1 MKTEQYY
8 YSPTRTLKINHLHD
22 DPRHTSTHYGNMTSP
37 PHTGMT
43 GEDRFCSASL
53 QRGAGTELVV
63 EMQDL
68 LNVTHAR
75 AVLGRGIPGAYAQI
89 SLQRLTR
96 CLHGR
101 ACFGMPCVFA
111 HVCCGMR
118 GRCGLETETTPH
130 ETQPLTLIVQG
141 NVSLIPTFHGST
153 HLVLA
158 GDRR

>member
-1 MKTEQYY
+1 
-8 YSPTRTLKINHLHD
+8 
-22 DPRHTSTHYGNMTSP
+22 
-37 PHTGMT
+37 
-43 GEDRFCSASL
+43 
-53 QRGAGTELVV
+53 
-63 EMQDL
+63 MQDL